1 MTMSNILKKL
11 RNYNKSNYNQFE
23 FCITFAVLLMTAM
36 MSIAQMPIVQLVFPV
51 GGDSRK
57 QLYLILS
64 VSIIGCVVFSLY
76 AASLF
81 LRNKTKEIG
90 VMLALGT
97 VKKDLI
103 KPLNKEIISIVLKCG
118 VIGVVLG

>member
-97 VKKDLI
+97 VKKT
-103 KPLNKEIISIVLKCG
+103 
-118 VIGVVLG
+118 